1 MAWVELAVVAALI
14 NDDAGSQNRFDI
26 FSLNDLDGIDL
37 TRTLV
42 NTFLD
47 ERECSFTNLRIINNN
62 QS

>member
-1 MAWVELAVVAALI
+1 MRQSLQQVDLVL
-14 NDDAGSQNRFDI
+14 QLCLFD
-26 FSLNDLDGIDL
+26 FQKLVFLNDLDGIDL

-42 NTFLD
+42 HTFLD